1 MASFVKGFP
10 PLVAI
15 LVFPYYLL
23 LVVTLVCPYCQL
35 LVAALDYRPLVAALA
50 FLSWPCQRLG
60 HFRHFVQETV
70 WRNQCQ
76 RNPFAG
82 RWDLQHS
89 VIGASFGYGGL
100 VVAQGYSDRTCC
112 S

>member
-1 MASFVKGFP
+1 MTGFP

-15 LVFPYYLL
+15 LAFPCYLL

-35 LVAALDYRPLVAALA
+35 SVAALDYRPLVAALA

-70 WRNQCQ
+70 RRNQWQ
-76 RNPFAG
+76 RNFFAG
-82 RWDLQHS
+82 RWVLQHP
-89 VIGASFGYGGL
+89 VVGASFGYGGP
-100 VVAQGYSDRTCC
+100 VVAQGYLNRTCC